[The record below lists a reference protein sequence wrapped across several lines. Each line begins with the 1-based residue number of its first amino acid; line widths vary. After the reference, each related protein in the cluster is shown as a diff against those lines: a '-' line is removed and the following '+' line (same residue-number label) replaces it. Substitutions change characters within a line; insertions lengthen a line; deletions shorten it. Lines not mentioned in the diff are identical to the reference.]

1 MARQDFDLQLTR
13 YAERGWRANFYLG
26 AGTLRRE
33 RHRVGG
39 DAVRRGAARGVGGD
53 RNQSGEPADL
63 DEPASPYG
71 IRYLAT
77 I

>member
-1 MARQDFDLQLTR
+1 MAS
-13 YAERGWRANFYLG
+13 
-26 AGTLRRE
+26 
-33 RHRVGG
+33 
-39 DAVRRGAARGVGGD
+39 GAAGGVGNGLYD
-53 RNQSGEPADL
+53 EPADL